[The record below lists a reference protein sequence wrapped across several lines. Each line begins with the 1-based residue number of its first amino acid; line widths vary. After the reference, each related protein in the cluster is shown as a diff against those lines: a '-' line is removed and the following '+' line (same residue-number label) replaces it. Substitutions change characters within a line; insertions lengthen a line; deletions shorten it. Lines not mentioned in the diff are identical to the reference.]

1 MAASR
6 GNCFDGSEGRGL
18 FPRHKTSEA
27 PEDWLWLSE
36 ERRCVSGLVSS
47 SLPPS
52 FASLD
57 IDGAGNCW
65 CHPGARRG
73 LATGESGVRTPV
85 DSDLPYGPTGSDPYS
100 GLPEPFASARRHSH
114 PFPEPAPRRPGR
126 IRVHGIGG
134 GHKQRYRMIDFLRF
148 RPENESKPGPF
159 EEKVINVRYDPCRSA
174 DIALV
179 AGGSRKRWII
189 ATENMQAGDIILNSD
204 HIGRMAVAAR
214 EGDAHPLGALP
225 VGTLINNV
233 ESEPGRGAQYIR
245 AAGTCGV
252 LLRKVNG
259 TAIIQLPS
267 KRQMQVLETCVATVG
282 RVSNVDHNKRIIGK
296 AGRNRWLGK
305 RPNSGLW
312 HRKGGWA
319 GRKIRPLPPMKSY
332 VKLPSA
338 AAQS

>member
-1 MAASR
+1 MALRVLTRALSSLSLTPR
-6 GNCFDGSEGRGL
+6 IAVAPGL
-18 FPRHKTSEA
+18 SLLPAVQVTNNVLLTL
-27 PEDWLWLSE
+27 P
-36 ERRCVSGLVSS
+36 SGLM
-47 SLPPS
+47 SLPCRPILTS
-52 FASLD
+52 VALS
-57 IDGAGNCW
+57 
-65 CHPGARRG
+65 
-73 LATGESGVRTPV
+73 ATSVSWKSRTKYTVMPVKMRKSGGRNH
-85 DSDLPYGPTGSDPYS
+85 TGQ
-100 GLPEPFASARRHSH
+100 
-114 PFPEPAPRRPGR
+114 
-126 IRVHGIGG
+126 IQVHGIGG

-148 RPENESKPGPF
+148 RPEHESKPGPF
-159 EEKVINVRYDPCRSA
+159 EEKVIAVRYDPCRSA

-179 AGGSRKRWII
+179 AGGNRKRWII
-189 ATENMQAGDIILNSD
+189 ATENMKAGDTVLNSD

-245 AAGTCGV
+245 AAGM
-252 LLRKVNG
+252 
-259 TAIIQLPS
+259 
-267 KRQMQVLETCVATVG
+267 KRGAVLETCIATVG
-282 RVSNVDHNKRIIGK
+282 RVSNVDHNKRVIGK

-312 HRKGGWA
+312 QRKGGWA

>member
-1 MAASR
+1 MALSANFVSWKSR
-6 GNCFDGSEGRGL
+6 T
-18 FPRHKTSEA
+18 KYT
-27 PEDWLWLSE
+27 
-36 ERRCVSGLVSS
+36 
-47 SLPPS
+47 
-52 FASLD
+52 
-57 IDGAGNCW
+57 I
-65 CHPGARRG
+65 
-73 LATGESGVRTPV
+73 TPV
-85 DSDLPYGPTGSDPYS
+85 KMRKS
-100 GLPEPFASARRHSH
+100 GGRNHT
-114 PFPEPAPRRPGR
+114 GR
-126 IRVHGIGG
+126 IQVHGIGG

-148 RPENESKPGPF
+148 RPELETKPGPF
-159 EEKVINVRYDPCRSA
+159 EEKVIVVRYDPCRSA

-282 RVSNVDHNKRIIGK
+282 RVSNVDHNKRVIGK

-305 RPNSGLW
+305 RPSSGLW

-332 VKLPSA
+332 VKLPSVV
-338 AAQS
+338 AQG

>member
-1 MAASR
+1 MMAAAR
-6 GNCFDGSEGRGL
+6 GNCFDGSKGRDP
-18 FPRHKTSEA
+18 FPSHATLELPA
-27 PEDWLWLSE
+27 DWLLSRSARKE
-36 ERRCVSGLVSS
+36 VTDSALLQQPSVLMLLPCRPILTSVALNANFVSWKSRTKYT
-47 SLPPS
+47 
-52 FASLD
+52 
-57 IDGAGNCW
+57 I
-65 CHPGARRG
+65 
-73 LATGESGVRTPV
+73 TPV
-85 DSDLPYGPTGSDPYS
+85 KMRKS
-100 GLPEPFASARRHSH
+100 GGRDHT
-114 PFPEPAPRRPGR
+114 GR

-134 GHKQRYRMIDFLRF
+134 GHRQRYRMIDFLRF
-148 RPENESKPGPF
+148 RPEETDSGPF
-159 EEKVINVRYDPCRSA
+159 EEKVIQVRYDPCRSA

-189 ATENMQAGDIILNSD
+189 ATENMQAGDRILNSN

-214 EGDAHPLGALP
+214 EGDAHPLGSLP

-259 TAIIQLPS
+259 TAVIQLPS
-267 KRQMQVLETCVATVG
+267 KRQMQVLETCIATVG
-282 RVSNVDHNKRIIGK
+282 RVSNVDHNKRVIGK

-305 RPNSGLW
+305 RPNSGRW